1 MNGNKK
7 LLYIASSFGHL
18 ASFHQPY
25 TEWLAQQGY
34 EVHAAAGGEQRA
46 LRGVSRY
53 IPLPL
58 EKSMFSPR
66 NFAAVLQLRSL
77 LLREN
82 YAMISLHTSLAAF
95 FARLA
100 VQLLPKSQRPVVMN
114 TAHGYLFDGRTPV
127 LKRTLLLGAERM
139 TAPITD
145 WLLTMNRQ
153 DEQIAKRYQ
162 LGRHIVPTPG
172 MGIALT
178 RFSPPSPA
186 EKRALRRAMELPE
199 NSLVLIYAAEF
210 SGRKNQKM
218 LISAMPELPNAV
230 LLLPGR
236 GALLDE
242 CRVLAQQQ
250 DVADRVRFPGFAS
263 NIEQYYRAADLCV
276 SSSRSEGLP
285 FNVMEAMACG
295 LPAVLSDVKGH
306 EDLVRSGENGFLFP
320 YDDKNAFIRAV
331 KQAAEPTFRAQM
343 SAAAVQTATPYGI
356 DAVFP
361 QLTALYSQAITNHPK
376 EVSE

>member
-46 LRGVSRY
+46 LHGVSRY
-53 IPLPL
+53 IPVPF

-66 NFAAVLQLRSL
+66 NFTAVLQLRSL
-77 LLREN
+77 LRREN

-100 VQLLPKSQRPVVMN
+100 VQLLPKRQRPVVMN
-114 TAHGYLFDGRTPV
+114 TAHGYLFDDSTPL
-127 LKRTLLLGAERM
+127 LKRTLLLSAERI
-139 TAPITD
+139 TAPVTD

-153 DEQIAKRYQ
+153 DEQIARRYR

-178 RFSPPSPA
+178 RFSPPSPE

-199 NSLVLIYAAEF
+199 NALVLIYAAEF

-218 LISAMPELPNAV
+218 LISAMPELPSAV

-236 GALLDE
+236 GALLDD
-242 CRVLAQQQ
+242 CRILAQQKG
-250 DVADRVRFPGFAS
+250 VADRVRFPGFTS

-306 EDLVRSGENGFLFP
+306 EDLVRSGENGLLFP
-320 YDDKNAFIRAV
+320 YDDQNAFIRAV
-331 KQAAEPTFRAQM
+331 KQVAEPVLQAQM
-343 SAAAVQTATPYGI
+343 SAAAVQTAVPYGI

-361 QLTALYSQAITNHPK
+361 TLTAIYSQAIPNQPK

>member
-34 EVHAAAGGEQRA
+34 DVHAAAGGEQRA

-53 IPLPL
+53 IPLPF

-306 EDLVRSGENGFLFP
+306 EDLVRSGENGLLFP
-320 YDDKNAFIRAV
+320 YDDQNAFIRAV
-331 KQAAEPTFRAQM
+331 KQAAEPALQAQM
-343 SAAAVQTATPYGI
+343 SAAAVQTAVPYGI

-361 QLTALYSQAITNHPK
+361 TLTAIYSQAIPNQPK

>member
-7 LLYIASSFGHL
+7 LLYIASSFGKL
-18 ASFHQPY
+18 ASYHQPY

-34 EVHAAAGGEQRA
+34 DVHEAAGGEQRA

-53 IPLPL
+53 IPLPF

>member
-34 EVHAAAGGEQRA
+34 DVHAAAGGEQRA

-53 IPLPL
+53 IPLPF

-250 DVADRVRFPGFAS
+250 DGADRVRFPGFAS

>member
-34 EVHAAAGGEQRA
+34 DVHAAAGGEQRA

-53 IPLPL
+53 IPLPF

-114 TAHGYLFDGRTPV
+114 TAHGYLFDDRTPV

-172 MGIALT
+172 TGIALT

>member
-34 EVHAAAGGEQRA
+34 DVHAAAGGEQRA

-53 IPLPL
+53 IPLPF

-145 WLLTMNRQ
+145 WLLTMNRR

>member
-1 MNGNKK
+1 VNGNKK

>member
-34 EVHAAAGGEQRA
+34 DVHAAAGGEQRA

-53 IPLPL
+53 IPLPF

-186 EKRALRRAMELPE
+186 EKRALRRAMELRE

>member
-34 EVHAAAGGEQRA
+34 DVHAAAGGEQRA

-53 IPLPL
+53 IPLPF

-210 SGRKNQKM
+210 SGRKNKKM

>member
-7 LLYIASSFGHL
+7 LLYIASSFGPL
-18 ASFHQPY
+18 ASLHQPY

>member
-53 IPLPL
+53 IPVPF

-100 VQLLPKSQRPVVMN
+100 VQLLPKRQRHVVMN
-114 TAHGYLFDGRTPV
+114 TAHGYLFDDSTPW
-127 LKRTLLLGAERM
+127 LKRTLLLSAERM

-178 RFSPPSPA
+178 RFSPPSPE

-199 NSLVLIYAAEF
+199 NALVLIYAAEF

-236 GALLDE
+236 GALLDD
-242 CRVLAQQQ
+242 CRTLAQQKG
-250 DVADRVRFPGFAS
+250 VADRVRFPGFTS

-306 EDLVRSGENGFLFP
+306 EDLVRSGENGLLFP
-320 YDDKNAFIRAV
+320 YDDQNAFIRAV
-331 KQAAEPTFRAQM
+331 KQAAEPVLQAQM
-343 SAAAVQTATPYGI
+343 SAAAVQTAVPYGI

-361 QLTALYSQAITNHPK
+361 TLTAIYSQAIPNQPK

>member
-34 EVHAAAGGEQRA
+34 DVHAAAGGEQRA
-46 LRGVSRY
+46 LRGVSQY
-53 IPLPL
+53 IPLPF

>member
-361 QLTALYSQAITNHPK
+361 TLTAIYSQAIPNQPK

>member
-1 MNGNKK
+1 M
-7 LLYIASSFGHL
+7 
-18 ASFHQPY
+18 
-25 TEWLAQQGY
+25 TQQGY

-53 IPLPL
+53 IPVPF
-58 EKSMFSPR
+58 EKSMFSPH
-66 NFAAVLQLRSL
+66 NFAAVLQLHSL
-77 LLREN
+77 LRREN

-100 VQLLPKSQRPVVMN
+100 VQLLPKRQRPVVMN
-114 TAHGYLFDGRTPV
+114 TAHGYLFDDSTPL

-139 TAPITD
+139 TAPVTD

-153 DEQIAKRYQ
+153 DEQIARRYR

-172 MGIALT
+172 MGIVLM
-178 RFSPPSPA
+178 RFSPPSQE
-186 EKRALRRAMELPE
+186 EKRALRREIELPE
-199 NSLVLIYAAEF
+199 NALVLIYAAEF
-210 SGRKNQKM
+210 SSRKNQRM

-236 GALLDE
+236 GALLDD
-242 CRVLAQQQ
+242 CRILAQQKG
-250 DVADRVRFPGFAS
+250 VADRVRFPGFTS

-306 EDLVRSGENGFLFP
+306 EDLVRSGENGLLFP
-320 YDDKNAFIRAV
+320 YDDQNAFIRAV
-331 KQAAEPTFRAQM
+331 KQATEPVLQAQM
-343 SAAAVQTATPYGI
+343 SAAAVQTAVPYGI

-361 QLTALYSQAITNHPK
+361 TLTAIYSQAIPNQPK

>member
-376 EVSE
+376 DVSE

>member
-186 EKRALRRAMELPE
+186 EKRALRRAIELPE

>member
-53 IPLPL
+53 IPVPF

-66 NFAAVLQLRSL
+66 NFAAVLHLHSL
-77 LLREN
+77 LRREN

-100 VQLLPKSQRPVVMN
+100 VQLLPKRQRPVVMN
-114 TAHGYLFDGRTPV
+114 TAHGYLFDDSTPF
-127 LKRTLLLGAERM
+127 LKRTLLLSAERM
-139 TAPITD
+139 TAPVTD

-153 DEQIAKRYQ
+153 DEQIARHYR

-178 RFSPPSPA
+178 RFSPPSPE

-199 NSLVLIYAAEF
+199 NALVLIYAAEF

-218 LISAMPELPNAV
+218 LISAMPDLPNAV

-236 GALLDE
+236 GALLDD
-242 CRVLAQQQ
+242 CRTLAQQKG
-250 DVADRVRFPGFAS
+250 VADRVRFPGFTS

-306 EDLVRSGENGFLFP
+306 EDLVRSGENGLLFP
-320 YDDKNAFIRAV
+320 YDDQNAFIRAV
-331 KQAAEPTFRAQM
+331 KQAAEPVLRARM
-343 SAAAVQTATPYGI
+343 SAAAVQTAVPYGI

-361 QLTALYSQAITNHPK
+361 TLTAIYSQAIPNQPK

>member
-53 IPLPL
+53 IPLPF

-77 LLREN
+77 LRREN

-100 VQLLPKSQRPVVMN
+100 VQLLPKRQRPVVMN
-114 TAHGYLFDGRTPV
+114 TAHGYLFDDSTPF

-139 TAPITD
+139 TAPVTD

-153 DEQIAKRYQ
+153 DEQIARRYR

-178 RFSPPSPA
+178 RFSPPSSE

-199 NSLVLIYAAEF
+199 NALVLI
-210 SGRKNQKM
+210 
-218 LISAMPELPNAV
+218 
-230 LLLPGR
+230 
-236 GALLDE
+236 
-242 CRVLAQQQ
+242 
-250 DVADRVRFPGFAS
+250 
-263 NIEQYYRAADLCV
+263 
-276 SSSRSEGLP
+276 
-285 FNVMEAMACG
+285 
-295 LPAVLSDVKGH
+295 
-306 EDLVRSGENGFLFP
+306 
-320 YDDKNAFIRAV
+320 
-331 KQAAEPTFRAQM
+331 
-343 SAAAVQTATPYGI
+343 
-356 DAVFP
+356 
-361 QLTALYSQAITNHPK
+361 
-376 EVSE
+376 

>member
-34 EVHAAAGGEQRA
+34 DVHAAAGGEQRA

-53 IPLPL
+53 IPLPF

-66 NFAAVLQLRSL
+66 KFAAVLQLRSL

>member
-34 EVHAAAGGEQRA
+34 EVHAAAGDEQRA

-53 IPLPL
+53 IPLPF

-77 LLREN
+77 LRREN

-100 VQLLPKSQRPVVMN
+100 VQLLPKRQRPVVMN
-114 TAHGYLFDGRTPV
+114 TAHGYLFDDSTPL
-127 LKRTLLLGAERM
+127 LKRTLLLSAERM
-139 TAPITD
+139 TAPVTD

-153 DEQIAKRYQ
+153 DEQIAKRYR
-162 LGRHIVPTPG
+162 LGRHIVLTPG

-178 RFSPPSPA
+178 RFSPPSPE

-199 NSLVLIYAAEF
+199 NALVLIYAAEF

-236 GALLDE
+236 GALLDD
-242 CRVLAQQQ
+242 CRTLAQQKG
-250 DVADRVRFPGFAS
+250 VADRVRFPGFAS

-306 EDLVRSGENGFLFP
+306 EDLVRSGENGLLFP
-320 YDDKNAFIRAV
+320 YDDQNAFIRAV
-331 KQAAEPTFRAQM
+331 KQAAEPVLQAQM
-343 SAAAVQTATPYGI
+343 SAAAVQTAVPYGI

-361 QLTALYSQAITNHPK
+361 TLTAIYSQAIPNQPK

>member
-58 EKSMFSPR
+58 EKSMFSPH
-66 NFAAVLQLRSL
+66 NFAAVLQLHSL
-77 LLREN
+77 LRREN

-100 VQLLPKSQRPVVMN
+100 VQLLPKKQRPVVMN
-114 TAHGYLFDGRTPV
+114 TAHGYLFDDSTPL
-127 LKRTLLLGAERM
+127 LKRTLLLSAERM
-139 TAPITD
+139 TAPVTD

-153 DEQIAKRYQ
+153 DEQIAKRYR
-162 LGRHIVPTPG
+162 LGRHIVLTPG

-178 RFSPPSPA
+178 RFSPPSPE

-199 NSLVLIYAAEF
+199 NALVLIYAAEF

-236 GALLDE
+236 GALLDD
-242 CRVLAQQQ
+242 CRTLAQQKG
-250 DVADRVRFPGFAS
+250 VADRVRFPGFTS

-306 EDLVRSGENGFLFP
+306 EDLVRSGENGLLFP
-320 YDDKNAFIRAV
+320 YDDQNAFIRAV
-331 KQAAEPTFRAQM
+331 KQAAEPALQAQM
-343 SAAAVQTATPYGI
+343 SAAAVQTAVPYGI

-361 QLTALYSQAITNHPK
+361 TLTAIYSQAIPNQPK

>member
-34 EVHAAAGGEQRA
+34 DVHAAAGGEQRA

-53 IPLPL
+53 IPLPF

-236 GALLDE
+236 GALLDD
-242 CRVLAQQQ
+242 CRTLAQQKG
-250 DVADRVRFPGFAS
+250 VADRVRFPGFTS
-263 NIEQYYRAADLCV
+263 NIEQYYHAADLCV

-320 YDDKNAFIRAV
+320 YDDQNAFIRAV
-331 KQAAEPTFRAQM
+331 KQAAEPALQAQM
-343 SAAAVQTATPYGI
+343 SAAAVQTAVPYGI

-361 QLTALYSQAITNHPK
+361 TLTAIYSQAIPNQPK

>member
-1 MNGNKK
+1 
-7 LLYIASSFGHL
+7 
-18 ASFHQPY
+18 
-25 TEWLAQQGY
+25 
-34 EVHAAAGGEQRA
+34 
-46 LRGVSRY
+46 
-53 IPLPL
+53 
-58 EKSMFSPR
+58 MFSPH

-77 LLREN
+77 LRREN

-100 VQLLPKSQRPVVMN
+100 VQLLPKRQRPVVMN
-114 TAHGYLFDGRTPV
+114 TAHGYLFDDSTPL
-127 LKRTLLLGAERM
+127 LKRMLLLCAERM
-139 TAPITD
+139 TAPVTD

-153 DEQIAKRYQ
+153 DEQIARRYR

-178 RFSPPSPA
+178 RFSPPSPE

-199 NSLVLIYAAEF
+199 NALVLIYAAEF
-210 SGRKNQKM
+210 SGRKNQEM

-236 GALLDE
+236 GALLDD
-242 CRVLAQQQ
+242 CRTLAQQKG
-250 DVADRVRFPGFAS
+250 VADRVRFPGFTS

-306 EDLVRSGENGFLFP
+306 EDLVRSGENGLLFP
-320 YDDKNAFIRAV
+320 YDDQNAFIRAV
-331 KQAAEPTFRAQM
+331 KQAAEPVLRARM
-343 SAAAVQTATPYGI
+343 SAAAVQTAVPYGI

-361 QLTALYSQAITNHPK
+361 TLTAIYSQAIPNQPK

>member
-53 IPLPL
+53 IPVPF

-77 LLREN
+77 LRREN

-100 VQLLPKSQRPVVMN
+100 VQLLPKRQRPVVMN
-114 TAHGYLFDGRTPV
+114 TAHGYLFDDSTPF

-139 TAPITD
+139 TAPVTD

-153 DEQIAKRYQ
+153 DEQIARRYR
-162 LGRHIVPTPG
+162 LGRHIVPMPG

-178 RFSPPSPA
+178 RFSPPSPE

-199 NSLVLIYAAEF
+199 NALVLIYAAEF

-236 GALLDE
+236 GALLDD
-242 CRVLAQQQ
+242 CRILAQQKG
-250 DVADRVRFPGFAS
+250 VADRVRFPGFTS

-306 EDLVRSGENGFLFP
+306 EDLVRSGENGFLFS
-320 YDDKNAFIRAV
+320 YGDQNAFIRAV
-331 KQAAEPTFRAQM
+331 KQAAEPVLRVQM
-343 SAAAVQTATPYGI
+343 SAAAVQTAVPYGI
-356 DAVFP
+356 DAIFP
-361 QLTALYSQAITNHPK
+361 TLTAIYSQAIPNQPK

>member
-1 MNGNKK
+1 M
-7 LLYIASSFGHL
+7 ASSFGHL

-25 TEWLAQQGY
+25 TEWLAQPGY
-34 EVHAAAGGEQRA
+34 DVHAAAGGEQRA

-53 IPLPL
+53 IPLPF

-306 EDLVRSGENGFLFP
+306 EDLVRAGENGFLFP

>member
-53 IPLPL
+53 IPVPF

-77 LLREN
+77 LRREN

-100 VQLLPKSQRPVVMN
+100 VQLLPKRQRHVVMN
-114 TAHGYLFDGRTPV
+114 TAHGYLFDDSTPW
-127 LKRTLLLGAERM
+127 LKRTLLLSAERM
-139 TAPITD
+139 TAPVTD

-153 DEQIAKRYQ
+153 DEQIARRYR
-162 LGRHIVPTPG
+162 LIVPTPG

-178 RFSPPSPA
+178 RFSPPSPE

-199 NSLVLIYAAEF
+199 NALVLIYAAEF

-236 GALLDE
+236 GALLDD
-242 CRVLAQQQ
+242 CRTLAQQKG
-250 DVADRVRFPGFAS
+250 VADRVRFPGFTS

-306 EDLVRSGENGFLFP
+306 EDLVRSGENGLLFP
-320 YDDKNAFIRAV
+320 YDDQNAFIRAV
-331 KQAAEPTFRAQM
+331 KQAAEPVLQAQM
-343 SAAAVQTATPYGI
+343 SAAAVQTAVPYGI

-361 QLTALYSQAITNHPK
+361 TLTAIYSQAIPNQPK

>member
-172 MGIALT
+172 MGIALM

>member
-34 EVHAAAGGEQRA
+34 DVHAAAGGEQRA

-53 IPLPL
+53 IPLPF

-127 LKRTLLLGAERM
+127 LKRTLLLGAEHM

>member
-34 EVHAAAGGEQRA
+34 DVHAAAGGEQRA

-53 IPLPL
+53 IPLPF

-199 NSLVLIYAAEF
+199 HSLVLIYAAEF

>member
-53 IPLPL
+53 IPLPR